1 MDSLYEPV
9 PEHQEA
15 KDTATPPESQATTPV
30 STHVSCGPPD
40 RSMSLVSN
48 ISLQSM
54 QCIHSFIHAMNVLCK
69 KTIALYIGMCVFCWL
84 ICQFELFGLFGATA
98 QISSL

>member
-54 QCIHSFIHAMNVLCK
+54 QCIHSCNECTLQKNYCSVHRHVCVLL
-69 KTIALYIGMCVFCWL
+69 AYLPV
-84 ICQFELFGLFGATA
+84 
-98 QISSL
+98 

>member
-15 KDTATPPESQATTPV
+15 KDTATLESQASTPV
-30 STHVSCGPPD
+30 STPGNSGPPD

-48 ISLQSM
+48 I
-54 QCIHSFIHAMNVLCK
+54 
-69 KTIALYIGMCVFCWL
+69 
-84 ICQFELFGLFGATA
+84 
-98 QISSL
+98 